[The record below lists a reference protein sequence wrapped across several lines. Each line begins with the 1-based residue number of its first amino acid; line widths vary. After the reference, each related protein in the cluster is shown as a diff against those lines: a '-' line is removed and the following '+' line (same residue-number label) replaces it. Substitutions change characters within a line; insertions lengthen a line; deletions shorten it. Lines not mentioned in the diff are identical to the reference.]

1 MDSLLFYF
9 VGFLVCL
16 TCSACYS
23 LTKVVFLNRK
33 AVLEP
38 SERDEKIAKLAEKP
52 GFIETIS
59 IGRICFNLSAGV
71 FGFLSG
77 CVCV

>member
-38 SERDEKIAKLAEKP
+38 SERDEKIAKLA
-52 GFIETIS
+52 
-59 IGRICFNLSAGV
+59 
-71 FGFLSG
+71 
-77 CVCV
+77 